1 MKMKAIYAILGAL
14 LILFLPMASA
24 STINF
29 EVNSP
34 KITDK
39 YVDYDIL
46 KVFGRENATTVKIT
60 IVVWGMINVAP
71 QKGYI
76 KEYDVNITSD
86 SYYVHCFL
94 VSNNGSKPLGYVML
108 GKKPHIVNYTINTSQ
123 LTWFVPRSFF
133 ENITGNYT
141 VNAYAGIADISKQEF
156 IFLDHAVYPP
166 PPVEESQSVPYEY
179 YLLTAATVFA
189 LGIVI
194 YLEIKRI
201 KAKK

>member
-1 MKMKAIYAILGAL
+1 MKAIYAILGAL

-39 YVDYDIL
+39 FVDYDIL

-133 ENITGNYT
+133 ENITDNYT

-166 PPVEESQSVPYEY
+166 PPVEEGQSVPYEY

-201 KAKK
+201 RAKK

>member
-1 MKMKAIYAILGAL
+1 MKAIYAILGIL
-14 LILFLPMASA
+14 LLLFLPIASA

-29 EVNSP
+29 EVSSP

-39 YVDYDIL
+39 FVDYDIS
-46 KVFGRENATTVKIT
+46 KVSGLENTTTVEIT
-60 IVVWGMINVAP
+60 IEVWGMINVVP

-76 KEYDVNITSD
+76 KEYDVNITTNA
-86 SYYVHCFL
+86 YYVHCFL
-94 VSNNGSKPLGYVML
+94 VTNNGSKPLGYVML
-108 GKKPHIVNYTINTSQ
+108 ENKPYIVNYTINTSQ
-123 LTWFVPRSFF
+123 LTWLVPKVFF
-133 ENITGNYT
+133 DNITGNYT
-141 VNAYAGIADISKQEF
+141 VNAYAGIADLSKQEF

-166 PPVEESQSVPYEY
+166 PPVEESEGIPYEY

>member
-1 MKMKAIYAILGAL
+1 MKAIYAILGIL
-14 LILFLPMASA
+14 LLLFLPIASA

-39 YVDYDIL
+39 FVDYDIS
-46 KVFGRENATTVKIT
+46 KVWARENATMVKIT
-60 IVVWGMINVAP
+60 IEVWGMINVVP

-76 KEYDVNITSD
+76 KEYDVNITTNA
-86 SYYVHCFL
+86 YYVHCFL

-123 LTWFVPRSFF
+123 LTWLVPKGFF

-141 VNAYAGIADISKQEF
+141 VNAYAGIADLSKQEF

-166 PPVEESQSVPYEY
+166 PPPKEESSGFPYEY
-179 YLLTAATVFA
+179 YLLSGATIVA
-189 LGIVI
+189 LGVVI
-194 YLEIKRI
+194 YFEWKRF